1 MKLNKIFLM
10 AGVVMTMFMAASC
23 SDDDG
28 WSAGNQTNADS
39 LNVYIASDNNIVLP
53 VDGNT
58 FEVKFARNN
67 TNGELTIPINF
78 STGTP
83 EVFTSVPTSVTFAS
97 GQAEASVSF
106 TCISELEM
114 FKAYRATIVIDEQ
127 YTTQYANKATNMPRA
142 ELKIIKED
150 YKAYQSGV
158 YTSAWTEVG
167 EPAVLEYSQILD
179 SYRFNCQTS
188 GEFTYVFTL
197 GAAEEDGTQPVTFSD
212 SFINSGSVTSA
223 EWAHPTYGVV
233 TIKGSTKKPSLY
245 DPATKT
251 YWFDIKFT
259 VAAGS
264 FGNYY
269 DTFEVN

>member
-28 WSAGNQTNADS
+28 WSAGNKTNADS
-39 LNVYIASDNNIVLP
+39 LNVYIASDDNIVLP

-83 EVFTSVPTSVTFAS
+83 EIFTNVPTSVTFAN
-97 GQAEASVSF
+97 GLAEATASF

-142 ELKIIKED
+142 ELKIVKED
-150 YKAYQSGV
+150 YKVAKKGTYI
-158 YTSAWTEVG
+158 SAWTEEE
-167 EPAVLEYSQILD
+167 EPAELEYSQILD

-188 GEFTYVFTL
+188 GQFTYVFTL
-197 GAAEEDGTQPVTFSD
+197 GKAEEDGTQPITFSD
-212 SFINSGSVTSA
+212 SFINNGSVTSA

-233 TIKGSTKKPSLY
+233 TIKGSTKKPSFY
-245 DPATKT
+245 DPGTKT

-269 DTFEVN
+269 DVFIED